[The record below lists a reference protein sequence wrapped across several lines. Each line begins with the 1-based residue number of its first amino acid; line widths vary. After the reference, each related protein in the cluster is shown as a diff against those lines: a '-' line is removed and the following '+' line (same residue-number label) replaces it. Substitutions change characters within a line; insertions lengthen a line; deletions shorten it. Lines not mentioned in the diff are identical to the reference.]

1 MLLSLTAIII
11 AFSEIQSSCDKNMLN
26 KMVSNIMNAAISHK
40 CRSITFSDGITSR
53 KNYENLIVQIHNFII
68 ENDTC
73 NLKFIMFHADDIN
86 SAKMFKRIL
95 QKIE

>member
-68 ENDTC
+68 ENDTR